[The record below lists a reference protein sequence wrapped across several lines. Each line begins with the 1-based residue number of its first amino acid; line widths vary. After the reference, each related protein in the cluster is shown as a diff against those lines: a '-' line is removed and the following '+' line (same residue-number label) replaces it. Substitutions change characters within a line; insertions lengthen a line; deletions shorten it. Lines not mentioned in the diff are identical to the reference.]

1 MTLRKYVE
9 KIQDASNRKILQS
22 LSGACRDAYKCA
34 LSAGATEHTLR
45 VPLRMRHHGSLTD
58 EQFVASCEN
67 SVYVTDLEALMERFQ
82 VCKRP
87 ACATKTY
94 SYPAAFLGACFGDI
108 AGSAYEGDLMLAQKN
123 IRYENCITQD
133 SRPTDDTILS
143 CATAVVLGHMSSC
156 REFIENRLPGISDF
170 SRNGT
175 YPFTRNP
182 FTEGYRKAV
191 HTSYPHPGF
200 GGTFYRWATSGEKK
214 PYGSAGN
221 GTAMRVSPITEMY
234 GNQKKIICLSAMS
247 ADATH
252 NHYEGVKGAVIAAM
266 MIWMAYRGYDKE
278 QIFQYML
285 DHYRD
290 AQNTLPSAQRFKK
303 FDMQELQQKFGYP
316 LSAFTVPAAAI
327 CFHESASYEDVITN
341 VLSFGGDTDTI
352 CAVAGGIAGAYYGV
366 PESAQATVM
375 KLNTDAAF
383 REAYKI
389 LGRRREGLLDKY
401 GKNMLKV

>member
-1 MTLRKYVE
+1 MILRKYVE

-22 LSGACRDAYKCA
+22 LPGACRDAYECA

-45 VPLRMRHHGSLTD
+45 VPLRMRYHGNLTD

-82 VCKRP
+82 VRKRP
-87 ACATKTY
+87 VCAAKTY

-133 SRPTDDTILS
+133 STPTDDTILS
-143 CATAVVLGHMSSC
+143 CVTAVVLGHMNSY

-170 SRNGT
+170 SQNGT
-175 YPFTRNP
+175 YPFMQNP
-182 FTEGYRKAV
+182 FTEGYKKAV
-191 HTSYPHPGF
+191 HTPYLHPGF

-221 GTAMRVSPITEMY
+221 GAAMRVSPIAEMY
-234 GNQKKIICLSAMS
+234 ENQKEIICLSAMS

-252 NHYEGVKGAVIAAM
+252 NHYEGVKGAVIVAM
-266 MIWMAYRGYDKE
+266 MIWMAYQGYSKE
-278 QIFQYML
+278 QIFQYMFGR
-285 DHYRD
+285 YRD
-290 AQNTLPSAQRFKK
+290 AQNALPSVQRLKK
-303 FDMQELQQKFGYP
+303 FDMQELRQKFGYP

-352 CAVAGGIAGAYYGV
+352 GAIVGGIAGAYYGV
-366 PESAQATVM
+366 PESTQTTVM
-375 KLNTDAAF
+375 ELNTDMAF
-383 REAYKI
+383 LEAHKI
-389 LGRRREGLLDKY
+389 LERRREGLLDKY
-401 GKNMLKV
+401 GKNMLKG